1 MFELT
6 IEGQVYQFR
15 FGMGFL
21 REINKKVGRPVDGI
35 PDVKQNVGLQFA
47 IAGVI
52 DGDVEELVNVLD
64 VANKTEKPRVT
75 RALLDSYI
83 ENEETDVDRLFEEVI
98 DFLKKANATKK
109 TTIGLLETLEA
120 EKAKRAAAN

>member
-64 VANKTEKPRVT
+64 VANKSEKPRVT
-75 RALLDSYI
+75 RPLLDS
-83 ENEETDVDRLFEEVI
+83 
-98 DFLKKANATKK
+98 
-109 TTIGLLETLEA
+109 
-120 EKAKRAAAN
+120 